1 MKVTG
6 QSPNIAKELTTGQTK
21 NKEGTGDLHNKA
33 ETAKNDSVKT
43 SAFTL
48 NKIKEKIA
56 VEPEVRQERVEALKA
71 QIQKGEYQVDV
82 QGLAGKML
90 TESLQDDVEKS

>member
-6 QSPNIAKELTTGQTK
+6 QSPNIAKELNTAQTK
-21 NKEGTGDLHNKA
+21 NKETASDSPKA
-33 ETAKNDSVKT
+33 DERLKNESVKT

-56 VEPEVRQERVEALKA
+56 GEPEVRQERVDALKA
-71 QIQKGEYQVDV
+71 QIQKGEYEVDF
-82 QGLAGKML
+82 QGLASKML
-90 TESLQDDVEKS
+90 KESLQEDVEKS